1 MIQFIK
7 VQMKESIVLLLV
19 LLIGPAL
26 FTALFC
32 FLVVS
37 SKGEQQ
43 IMPYSQHE
51 MKQFPELLRK
61 LPIAF
66 TPVNADTTRIMDG
79 VAQQLG
85 FTDVRQFVDLPTM
98 QSHFV
103 EANLRGVADDSIQK
117 FEELIQANE
126 AALPFTLDKTAF
138 HTFLTTDYK
147 QNYLNLP
154 LSAPPAAEPL
164 LFGIHFDHSADHMNY
179 SVYFNQQ
186 LLQDYQYKNVDT
198 FSRYF
203 TAANEATFTPYGF
216 FVQSAIE
223 NQLLPTPLTHRLGAI
238 SRQDSSSSTPY
249 IIYQLACVLP
259 SIAPGVLFQIFSAQL
274 RQQFARL
281 PKRLGAGEIRYSIFI
296 FMLGFVLL
304 AISMFLQML
313 ASNFFKVE
321 PFYVFPV
328 NSWIVFSIL
337 KSLTQISFCMFLSII
352 IQSQTGQVIA
362 QLLLSFAFSTFSM
375 VISINKGGYKN
386 MFDGQFMGKNLI
398 WAVFCILPPLTLFGI
413 SDWWAGLDFL
423 YFTSDAEK
431 TLKNLVKAGTRLV
444 WTQDKKVQFEY
455 PEFSALCIAVCIQSL
470 VIFILVVYLSKVLNQ
485 ANQIGLP
492 LLFFLDKKFYKLS
505 KRPAAVPHDA
515 EVNDKTLTFSG
526 VSKKYG
532 SCKKQ
537 KEVLRDIS
545 FSARTGQIVGLMGL
559 SGCGKTTICRITQH
573 EIQAGR
579 GSQIKFEDMDLLD
592 QYSSLYTHVVA
603 SCPQDKSNIMQ
614 NASIKDNIRVCKE
627 YIRWTEKSI
636 DMDGYIE
643 SLTKIL
649 KLAEHQDKKYDELS
663 GGMQRRLSLLI
674 ALIQT
679 PQVLVLDE
687 ITANVDPQL
696 KHDIWNV
703 LNDYQQKFNRI
714 IVITSHDSFELQY
727 ICSNVVHIHDGAV
740 QTNSS
745 VFQMLKD
752 KGMKEHTAS
761 INELFERTT
770 PQNNETPTGQVKK
783 CKSESVILEP
793 VSVQPAVIKDINE
806 GVVQYSSKQIIREK
820 RKINYLSFA
829 FKVRSF
835 WHLNNR
841 FMIPILLI
849 GLTIIFGF
857 IYLVIFGTKSY
868 LDKTLPSTVLQSLIT
883 KYAITS
889 QADFQQALK
898 NPAFNGV
905 QISKQAPTTLSMQTL
920 KNLVFFDSLSQYQMS
935 LGDYSMFVGEMMMPH
950 QYVNYLVQD
959 GADVDPVAQ
968 YKAVFQ
974 QTACASLDYHVSSA
988 VHSGCSAPVLQD
1000 FVPRVADFG
1009 GQAFNTPIY
1018 VNFSSMKKAKEYIS
1032 KHAPEKEYNFKYLDQ
1047 TLDFQISRFVPYPL
1061 SIIDHHGDVI
1071 DVYVRTPAVSLAIEK
1086 FTDISVPKM
1095 FYSVCQWSNIFNTAV
1110 DSNVT
1115 SIVNYE
1121 NDFLTKYHSK
1131 LIKKNNPSWKYLSA
1145 NFIQQPYIKQQQD
1158 ISFIQKIDKGQ
1169 LQFGYFYSLALC
1181 LLILSTINS
1190 YYHDSAKILR
1200 NQLEGIGQL
1209 QVKQILS
1216 QVVVNFLQILATVI
1230 IFVVVFLI
1238 FDSTPQHLNWK
1249 IYLTLILEAFS
1260 HAVLL
1265 QVYLLIFN
1273 NLSTLILV
1281 MCATFALSFFMIGY
1295 LNMGQYQSL
1304 ILTIVLPGYYFFYM
1318 ASKLSY
1324 LYYYHA
1330 YEWTYPIILNIA
1342 ELMIALFIVY
1352 AKGRKQNKKQIQTD
1366 VMIDAKN
1373 VCAGYKKTKILKNM
1387 TVQLRKGESISLIG
1401 NNGCGK
1407 TTFIKC
1413 VLHQL
1418 KFSGELTHT
1427 DDIAI
1432 IPQDDIVF
1440 KDLTVKQ
1447 YFKAVGTY
1455 DEKLLAQL
1463 GMMDCLDQKYQQLSG
1478 GQRRRL
1484 SIALVLSLNP
1494 SVLVLDE
1501 VTAGSD
1507 FIMKKAIW
1515 DSINQLSQTKII
1527 ITHDMAEVKM
1537 NGDKICVLKKGV
1549 SSMLENTQVG
1559 WMVVVYDRLPAE
1571 PGFAPFFDKFVK
1583 KIESQTELHRVVAA
1597 LEAEQRVFTIEENG
1611 LEVVFLE

>member
-1 MIQFIK
+1 MKANKFI
-7 VQMKESIVLLLV
+7 LLC
-19 LLIGPAL
+19 LIFGPAIFTTL
-26 FTALFC
+26 FYR
-32 FLVVS
+32 LVVS

-79 VAQQLG
+79 VKQQLG
-85 FTDVRQFVDLPTM
+85 FTDVRHFVDLPTM

-126 AALPFTLDKTAF
+126 AALPFTLDKNAF

-154 LSAPPAAEPL
+154 ISAPPAAEPL
-164 LFGIHFDHSADHMNY
+164 LFGIHFDYSADHMNY

-238 SRQDSSSSTPY
+238 SRTDSSSSLAY
-249 IIYQLACVLP
+249 ITYQLACILP
-259 SIAPGVLFQIFSAQL
+259 AIAPGVLFQIFSGQL
-274 RQQFARL
+274 RQQYSRL
-281 PKRLGAGEIRYSIFI
+281 PKRLGAGEIQYNLCIFI
-296 FMLGFVLL
+296 VGFILL
-304 AISMFLQML
+304 FISMFLQMIVSSL
-313 ASNFFKVE
+313 FGVE
-321 PFYVFPV
+321 PFASFNADTWTVLTL
-328 NSWIVFSIL
+328 L
-337 KSLTQISFCMFLSII
+337 KSLTQLSFCMLLSIL
-352 IQSQTGQVIA
+352 IQNQHGQVIC
-362 QLLLSFAFSTFSM
+362 QLILSFTCSTIFM
-375 VISINKGGYKN
+375 VISINKGGYN
-386 MFDGQFMGKNLI
+386 TMFDGQFMGKNLI

-455 PEFSALCIAVCIQSL
+455 PEFSDLCIAVCIQSL

-492 LLFFLDKKFYKLS
+492 PLFFLDKKFFKLS
-505 KRPAAVPHDA
+505 KRTAAVPHDA

-727 ICSNVVHIHDGAV
+727 ICSNVVHIHDGVV

-761 INELFERTT
+761 INELMQIVQSNYLNSGEITAQQT
-770 PQNNETPTGQVKK
+770 PYSTSDSSILQEDEQTNRQNATAFRYNFSIQQLYFAIKLRLYKFYNSQFCVLAQL
-783 CKSESVILEP
+783 VILC
-793 VSVQPAVIKDINE
+793 
-806 GVVQYSSKQIIREK
+806 
-820 RKINYLSFA
+820 
-829 FKVRSF
+829 
-835 WHLNNR
+835 
-841 FMIPILLI
+841 
-849 GLTIIFGF
+849 IIFGL
-857 IYLVIFGTKSY
+857 IYIIVCHIKVYTDETSY
-868 LDKTLPSTVLQSLIT
+868 KDLIIT
-883 KYAITS
+883 SVSKYAITS

-898 NPAFNGV
+898 NPAFNEV

-974 QTACASLDYHVSSA
+974 QTACTSLDYHVSSA

-1131 LIKKNNPSWKYLSA
+1131 LIKKNDPSWKYLSA

-1324 LYYYHA
+1324 MYYYHA

-1342 ELMIALFIVY
+1342 ELVIALFIVY

-1463 GMMDCLDQKYQQLSG
+1463 GMMDCLGQKYQQLSG

-1583 KIESQTELHRVVAA
+1583 KIESQAELHRVVAT

>member
-1 MIQFIK
+1 MKAFVQ

-79 VAQQLG
+79 VKQQLG
-85 FTDVRQFVDLPTM
+85 FTDVRHFVDLPTM

-126 AALPFTLDKTAF
+126 AALPFTLDKNAF

-154 LSAPPAAEPL
+154 ISAPPAAEPL
-164 LFGIHFDHSADHMNY
+164 LFGIHFDYSADHMNY
-179 SVYFNQQ
+179 SVYFNQH

-238 SRQDSSSSTPY
+238 SRTDSSSSLAY
-249 IIYQLACVLP
+249 ITYQLACILP
-259 SIAPGVLFQIFSAQL
+259 AIAPGVLFQIFSGQL
-274 RQQFARL
+274 RQQYSRL
-281 PKRLGAGEIRYSIFI
+281 PKRLGAGEIQYNLCIFI
-296 FMLGFVLL
+296 VGFILL
-304 AISMFLQML
+304 FISMFLQMIVSSL
-313 ASNFFKVE
+313 FGVE
-321 PFYVFPV
+321 PFASFNADTWTVLTL
-328 NSWIVFSIL
+328 L
-337 KSLTQISFCMFLSII
+337 KSLTQLSFCMLLSIL
-352 IQSQTGQVIA
+352 IQNQHGQVIC
-362 QLLLSFAFSTFSM
+362 QLILSFTCSTIFM
-375 VISINKGGYKN
+375 VISINKGGYN
-386 MFDGQFMGKNLI
+386 TMFDGQFMGKNLI

-455 PEFSALCIAVCIQSL
+455 PEFSDLCIAVCIQSL

-492 LLFFLDKKFYKLS
+492 PLFFLDKKFFKLS
-505 KRPAAVPHDA
+505 KRTAAVPHDA

-727 ICSNVVHIHDGAV
+727 ICSNVVHIHDGVV

-761 INELFERTT
+761 INELFFKT
-770 PQNNETPTGQVKK
+770 PSTEIFDKLSNDQSNSQENSEQQLIYPDTKK
-783 CKSESVILEP
+783 HQRI
-793 VSVQPAVIKDINE
+793 Q
-806 GVVQYSSKQIIREK
+806 
-820 RKINYLSFA
+820 INYLKFA
-829 FKVRSF
+829 LNLRAF
-835 WHLNNR
+835 WNINNK
-841 FMIPILLI
+841 FISYTLLI
-849 GLTIIFGF
+849 ILSIIFGF
-857 IYLVIFGTKSY
+857 VYVIIFNTKTY
-868 LDKTLPSTVLQSLIT
+868 KDNTDPQSIIKSIIV
-883 KYAITS
+883 KYKIEN

-898 NPAFNGV
+898 NPAFNEV

-974 QTACASLDYHVSSA
+974 QTACTSLDYHVSSA

-1131 LIKKNNPSWKYLSA
+1131 LIKKNDPSWKYLSA

-1324 LYYYHA
+1324 MYYYHA
-1330 YEWTYPIILNIA
+1330 YEWAYPIILNIA
-1342 ELMIALFIVY
+1342 ELVIALFIVY

-1407 TTFIKC
+1407 TTFIKF

-1559 WMVVVYDRLPAE
+1559 WMVVVYDCLPAE

-1583 KIESQTELHRVVAA
+1583 KIESQAELHRVVAA